1 MTSHTTGCNG
11 SMTRRTLQVGDR
23 QYDYFS
29 LAAAQAAG
37 LDGIERLPFVL
48 KVVLENLLRQQALGQ
63 ATGDDLAGFAAWLR
77 ARNRGRAAPDCEIG
91 FRPARMMMP
100 DSSGITLLGDL
111 AAMREAMQSLGGDP
125 QRIEPQIHLDF
136 IVDHSVMVEASGR
149 PGALQHNMASE
160 FAQNRER
167 YEFLRWGSR
176 AFGNLRVF
184 PPGSGILHQINLEH
198 LARVVWTTQADGR
211 TLAYPDS
218 LIAMDSHTAMTNALG
233 IVGWGVGGLE
243 GGAVALGEAISILVP
258 EVVGCRLSGRL
269 RPGVT
274 ATDLVLTITQAM
286 RSEGVLAKV
295 VEFCGDGVD
304 TLSLPERATIANMTP
319 EYGANMGFFPVDTE
333 TLRFLALTG
342 RDAAQVALVEA
353 YCRAQGLWRDAT
365 AALPDYVRT
374 VDIDLSAVEPCV
386 AGPGRPDARVPL
398 AGAPAAFAAECPQ
411 APVREAV
418 AGMPFSLGHGDV
430 VIAAITSCTNTS
442 NPRVMVAAGLLA
454 RNARRRGL
462 ATQPWVKTSLS
473 PGSRVVADYLQASGL
488 QADLD
493 ALGFQVTGFGCM
505 SCMGNSGP
513 LPEAIGRAIE
523 ARGLATVAV
532 LSGNRN
538 FDARIHSSVRANF
551 LASPPLVVVY
561 ALAGSIGTDLTREPL
576 GADSQGQP
584 VFLRDIWPDDAEVS
598 EVLERTLSPALFRE
612 RYAKV
617 REGTPQWQ
625 ALSAPDSLLPAWDP
639 QSHFIIRPPFF
650 SSMSAERAPLPPISG
665 ARMLLMLGDRV
676 TTDHISPIG
685 QIPADGPAGR
695 YLRSLGVEPRD
706 FVNYAARRLNHEV
719 MIRGTFANL
728 RLRNELT
735 PGVEGT
741 STLHFPDGVPMTVYD
756 AAQRYREQGVPLVVV
771 AGREYGAGSSRDWA
785 AKGTQLL
792 GVRAVIA
799 ESFERIHRSNLV
811 GVGVLPL
818 QFPDGMTRATLGLTG
833 RERFEIAVPGAGIA
847 PKAPVS
853 CTITRPDGSAVAIT
867 LTVRLDTRPEVAY
880 YLDGGIVQHV
890 LRKFLAQH
898 ARVDA
903 GPATASAAASA
914 SEPEENA

>member
-1 MTSHTTGCNG
+1 MTTETTAGDG
-11 SMTRRTLQVGDR
+11 SRTRRTLRVADR
-23 QYDYFS
+23 DYDYFS
-29 LAAAQAAG
+29 LAAAQA
-37 LDGIERLPFVL
+37 DGFEGADRLPFVL
-48 KVVLENLLRQQALGQ
+48 RVVLENLLRQQALGQ
-63 ATGDDLAGFAAWLR
+63 AAGDDLAGFAAWLR
-77 ARNRGRAAPDCEIG
+77 ARNRGAPAADCEIG

-125 QRIEPQIHLDF
+125 RRIEPQIHVDF
-136 IVDHSVMVEASGR
+136 IVDHSVMVEVSGR
-149 PGALQHNMASE
+149 PDALEHNMASE

-184 PPGSGILHQINLEH
+184 PPGSGILHQVNLEH
-198 LARVVWTTQADGR
+198 LARVVWTAEVGGR
-211 TLAYPDS
+211 VLAYPDS

-233 IVGWGVGGLE
+233 IAGWGVGGLE
-243 GGAVALGEAISILVP
+243 GGAVALGEPISILVP
-258 EVVGCRLSGRL
+258 EVVGCRLCGRL

-286 RSEGVLAKV
+286 RRQGVIAKV
-295 VEFCGDGVD
+295 VEFCGDGLD

-319 EYGANMGFFPVDTE
+319 EYGANMGFFPVDAE

-342 RDAAQVALVEA
+342 RDAEQVALVEA

-365 AALPDYVRT
+365 TAQPDYARV
-374 VDIDLSAVEPCV
+374 VEIDLAAVEPCV

-398 AGAPAAFAAECPQ
+398 ASAPAAFAAECPQ
-411 APVREAV
+411 APQREPV
-418 AGMPFSLGHGDV
+418 AGAQYSLGHGDV
-430 VIAAITSCTNTS
+430 VLAAITSCTNTS

-462 ATQPWVKTSLS
+462 AVQPWVKTSLS
-473 PGSRVVADYLQASGL
+473 PGSRVVVDYLQASGL
-488 QADLD
+488 QEDLD
-493 ALGFQVTGFGCM
+493 ALGFHVTGFGCM

-513 LPEAIGRAIE
+513 LPEAVARTIE
-523 ARGLATVAV
+523 QRRLATVAV

-538 FDARIHSSVRANF
+538 FDARIHSRVRANF
-551 LASPPLVVVY
+551 LASPPLVVAY
-561 ALAGSIGTDLTREPL
+561 ALAGTITTDLTRDPL
-576 GADSQGQP
+576 GVDAQGQP
-584 VFLRDIWPDDAEVS
+584 VWLRELWPDDAEVS

-612 RYAKV
+612 RYAQV
-617 REGTPQWQ
+617 RQGTPQW
-625 ALSAPDSLLPAWDP
+625 ASLTAPESMLPVWDP
-639 QSHFIIRPPFF
+639 RSHFIVRPPFF
-650 SSMSAERAPLPPISG
+650 TAMPAARPEVQPIRG
-665 ARMLLMLGDRV
+665 ARVLLMLGDMV

-685 QIPADGPAGR
+685 EIPADGPAGR

-728 RLRNELT
+728 LLRNELT
-735 PGVEGT
+735 PGVEGS
-741 STLHFPDGVPMTVYD
+741 STVHWPDGVPMNVHE
-756 AAQRYREQGVPLVVV
+756 AAERYRAQGVPLVVV

-818 QFPDGMTRATLGLTG
+818 QFPPGVTRSTLGLTG
-833 RERFEIAVPGAGIA
+833 RERFDIEVPGAGTA
-847 PKAPVS
+847 PKPAVA
-853 CTITRPDGSAVAIT
+853 CTITREDGSTMAIT
-867 LTVRLDTRPEVAY
+867 LTARLDTRPEVEY
-880 YLDGGIVQHV
+880 YLDGGIAQYV
-890 LRKFLAQH
+890 LRKFLAQQ
-898 ARVDA
+898 APA
-903 GPATASAAASA
+903 ATASAA
-914 SEPEENA
+914 

>member
-1 MTSHTTGCNG
+1 MTTDTTGCDG
-11 SMTRRTLQVGDR
+11 SRTRRTLQVGDR

-37 LDGIERLPFVL
+37 LEGVDRLPFVL
-48 KVVLENLLRQQALGQ
+48 KVMLENLLRQQALGQ
-63 ATGDDLAGFAAWLR
+63 AAGDDLAGFAAWLR
-77 ARNRGRAAPDCEIG
+77 ACNREGVAPDCEIG
-91 FRPARMMMP
+91 LRPARMMMP
-100 DSSGITLLGDL
+100 DSSGITLIGDL

-125 QRIEPQIHLDF
+125 RRIEPQIHLDF
-136 IVDHSVMVEASGR
+136 IVDHSVMVEASGQA
-149 PGALQHNMASE
+149 GALEHNMASE

-184 PPGSGILHQINLEH
+184 PPGSGILHQVNLEH
-198 LARVVWTTQADGR
+198 LARVVWTAEVDGR

-274 ATDLVLTITQAM
+274 ATDLVLSITQAM
-286 RSEGVLAKV
+286 RKEGVLAKV

-304 TLSLPERATIANMTP
+304 TLSLPQRATIANMTP
-319 EYGANMGFFPVDTE
+319 EYGANMGFFPVDAE

-342 RDAAQVALVEA
+342 RDAGQVALVEA
-353 YCRAQGLWRDAT
+353 YCRAQGLWRE
-365 AALPDYVRT
+365 AAAVQPGYTRMVE
-374 VDIDLSAVEPCV
+374 IDLSAVEPCI
-386 AGPGRPDARVPL
+386 AGPGRPDAHVPL
-398 AGAPAAFAAECPQ
+398 AGAPAAFSAECPQ
-411 APVREAV
+411 VAARAPV
-418 AGMPFSLGHGDV
+418 AGAPFSLGHGDV

-462 ATQPWVKTSLS
+462 MAQPWVKTSLS
-473 PGSRVVADYLQASGL
+473 PGSRVVADYLKASGL
-488 QADLD
+488 QDDLD

-505 SCMGNSGP
+505 TCMGNSGP
-513 LPEAIGRAIE
+513 LPEGIGRSIDE
-523 ARGLATVAV
+523 HRLATVAV

-551 LASPPLVVVY
+551 LASPPLVVAY
-561 ALAGSIGTDLTREPL
+561 ALAGTITRDLTREPIGL
-576 GADSQGQP
+576 DAHGQP
-584 VFLRDIWPDDAEVS
+584 VFLRDVWPDDAEVT
-598 EVLERTLSPALFRE
+598 EVLGRTLTPALFRE
-612 RYAKV
+612 RYADL
-617 REGTPQWQ
+617 RDGTPQWQ
-625 ALSAPDSLLPAWDP
+625 ALTAPDTLLPAWNP
-639 QSHFIIRPPFF
+639 HSHFIVRPPFF
-650 SSMSAERAPLPPISG
+650 EDMTAARAPMLPIRG
-665 ARMLLMLGDRV
+665 ARVLLMLGDRV

-695 YLRSLGVEPRD
+695 YLRALGVEPRD

-735 PGVEGT
+735 PGIEGT
-741 STLHFPDGVPMTVYD
+741 STLYFPEGVQMTVHD
-756 AAQRYREQGVPLVVV
+756 AAERYRVQGVPLVVV

-818 QFPDGMTRATLGLTG
+818 QFPEGMTRTTLGLTG
-833 RERFEIAVPGAGIA
+833 REQFDIALPGEGAE
-847 PKAPVS
+847 PKARVA
-853 CTITRPDGSAVAIT
+853 CTIRRVDGST
-867 LTVRLDTRPEVAY
+867 LEIELTARLDTRPEVEY
-880 YLDGGIVQHV
+880 FLDGGIVQHV
-890 LRKFLAQH
+890 LRKFLSESAPKE
-898 ARVDA
+898 DA
-903 GPATASAAASA
+903 
-914 SEPEENA
+914 

>member
-1 MTSHTTGCNG
+1 MTTDTTRCDG
-11 SMTRRTLQVGDR
+11 SRTRRTLQVGDR

-29 LAAAQAAG
+29 LAAAQADG
-37 LDGIERLPFVL
+37 LEGVARLPFVL
-48 KVVLENLLRQQALGQ
+48 KVMLENLLRQHALGQ
-63 ATGDDLAGFAAWLR
+63 ATGEDLAGFATWLR
-77 ARNRGRAAPDCEIG
+77 ARNRDGRAPDCAIG
-91 FRPARMMMP
+91 LRPARMMMP

-125 QRIEPQIHLDF
+125 RRIEPQIHLDF

-149 PGALQHNMASE
+149 PGALEHNMASE

-184 PPGSGILHQINLEH
+184 PPGSGILHQVNLEH
-198 LARVVWTTQADGR
+198 LARVVWTAEAGGR

-243 GGAVALGEAISILVP
+243 GGAVALGEPISILLP

-274 ATDLVLTITQAM
+274 ATDLVLTITEAM
-286 RSEGVLAKV
+286 RREGVLAKV
-295 VEFCGDGVD
+295 VEFHGDGVD

-319 EYGANMGFFPVDTE
+319 EYGANMGFFPVDAE
-333 TLRFLALTG
+333 TLRFLELTG
-342 RDAAQVALVEA
+342 REAAQVTLVEA
-353 YCRAQGLWRDAT
+353 YCRAQGLWRESG
-365 AALPDYVRT
+365 AAVPDYART
-374 VDIDLSAVEPCV
+374 VDIDLAAVEPCV

-398 AGAPAAFAAECPQ
+398 AGVPAAFRAECPQ
-411 APVREAV
+411 APARTPVDGA
-418 AGMPFSLGHGDV
+418 PFSLGHGDV

-462 ATQPWVKTSLS
+462 KAQPWVKTSLS

-513 LPEAIGRAIE
+513 LPEAVGRAIE
-523 ARGLATVAV
+523 ERGLATVAV

-538 FDARIHSSVRANF
+538 FDARIHASVRANF
-551 LASPPLVVVY
+551 LASPPLVVAY
-561 ALAGSIGTDLTREPL
+561 ALAGSINTDLTCEPL
-576 GADSQGQP
+576 GADPQGRP
-584 VFLRDIWPDDAEVS
+584 VYLRDLWPDDAEVS
-598 EVLERTLSPALFRE
+598 DVLARTLSPALFRE
-612 RYAKV
+612 RYARV

-625 ALSAPDSLLPAWDP
+625 SLSAPDTLLPAWNP
-639 QSHFIIRPPFF
+639 HSHFIIRPPFF
-650 SSMSAERAPLPPISG
+650 TAMTAARPAVEPIRG

-695 YLRSLGVEPRD
+695 YLRTLGVEPRD

-741 STLHFPDGVPMTVYD
+741 STLHLPEGVPMTVYD
-756 AAQRYREQGVPLVVV
+756 AAERYREQGVPLVVV

-818 QFPDGMTRATLGLTG
+818 QFPDGMTRTTLGLTG
-833 RERFEIAVPGAGIA
+833 RECFDISVPGADVA
-847 PKAPVS
+847 PKAPVP
-853 CTITRPDGSAVAIT
+853 CTITRPDGSTLEIT
-867 LTVRLDTRPEVAY
+867 LTARLDTQPEVEY

-890 LRKFLAQH
+890 LRKFLAQK
-898 ARVDA
+898 
-903 GPATASAAASA
+903 ASAVSNAHTAPAAKEDS
-914 SEPEENA
+914 